1 MQLAPSTRSLFAA
14 VLAAL
19 AILAAG
25 RPASAGPATDRL
37 REFFASINVII
48 NDPALRSDPLQKVA
62 RVKRLVTDIADVRG
76 AAAAS
81 LEREWDAR
89 TPAERDE
96 FVRLFSELLERGL
109 VARLAGAVSPVNG
122 LVMSW
127 RGETRVGDEARVMT
141 IVESR
146 EGRKINVEY
155 RMGERRGRWLVRDV
169 VVDGVSTIENYRS
182 QFKRLLRTGSYATL
196 VAQLRAKLGEE
207 TLMFAQ
213 APPSM
218 GPAASNAAPP
228 AVAARTPAPRV
239 AARESPPAVRST
251 AAAVVTAKPTVVA
264 KNAPAPTV
272 MTAVAPVAKPASA
285 AKASAPAAKAAVS
298 KAAPAVVAKVIAP
311 AATTSAVPPP
321 ARRASSMEIVA
332 VSPSAPR
339 AKVIAMAPSAPPDAD
354 VLSPVTALDVTAHLL
369 PSVLLVLL
377 GLSAVSGAVYV
388 RRRAVASGLVLER
401 LRDAD
406 KRLVLVHPVARV
418 AKVGERRRKRR
429 VVPAPRDPARHVDDA
444 HGA

>member
-1 MQLAPSTRSLFAA
+1 MHLAPSTRSL
-14 VLAAL
+14 LAGAL
-19 AILAAG
+19 AGLALLAAG
-25 RPASAGPATDRL
+25 TPAFAGPATDRL

-48 NDPALRSDPLQKVA
+48 NDRALHSEPLEKVA

-76 AAAAS
+76 AAAAA
-81 LEREWDAR
+81 LEREWDVR

-141 IVESR
+141 VVESR
-146 EGRKINVEY
+146 DGRKINVEY
-155 RMGERRGRWLVRDV
+155 RMSERRGRWLVRDV

-218 GPAASNAAPP
+218 GAASTATVP

-239 AARESPPAVRST
+239 IARESAPAAKST
-251 AAAVVTAKPTVVA
+251 AAAVTAAKPAVVT
-264 KNAPAPTV
+264 KGGPARAV
-272 MTAVAPVAKPASA
+272 VTAVAPAAKPAPV
-285 AKASAPAAKAAVS
+285 AKLVAPAAKAPAVT
-298 KAAPAVVAKVIAP
+298 KAPPAVVAKVITP
-311 AATTSAVPPP
+311 GATTSAVPAP
-321 ARRASSMEIVA
+321 ANQARSMEVVA

-369 PSVLLVLL
+369 PSLLLVLL
-377 GLSAVSGAVYV
+377 GLSAVSGAVYF
-388 RRRAVASGLVLER
+388 RRRATAGLVLER

-406 KRLVLVHPVARV
+406 KRLVLVHPVPRV
-418 AKVGERRRKRR
+418 AKVGERGRKRR
-429 VVPAPRDPARHVDDA
+429 VVPAPRNPARHVDDA

>member
-1 MQLAPSTRSLFAA
+1 MHLAPSTRSL
-14 VLAAL
+14 LAAALAGL

-37 REFFASINVII
+37 REFFASINLII
-48 NDPALRSDPLQKVA
+48 NDRALRSEPLEKVA

-76 AAAAS
+76 AAAAA
-81 LEREWDAR
+81 LEREWDLR

-109 VARLAGAVSPVNG
+109 VARLAGVVSPVNG

-141 IVESR
+141 VVESR
-146 EGRKINVEY
+146 DGRKINVEY
-155 RMGERRGRWLVRDV
+155 RMSERRGRWFVRDV

-196 VAQLRAKLGEE
+196 VKQLRAKLGEE

-218 GPAASNAAPP
+218 GPASNA
-228 AVAARTPAPRV
+228 TPA
-239 AARESPPAVRST
+239 AKST
-251 AAAVVTAKPTVVA
+251 AAGGTAPKPTAVTKGVPAPAVITAAKPAPVA
-264 KNAPAPTV
+264 KL
-272 MTAVAPVAKPASA
+272 VAPVARASA
-285 AKASAPAAKAAVS
+285 PAARASAPAAKEPAVT
-298 KAAPAVVAKVIAP
+298 KAAPAVVAKVITP
-311 AATTSAVPPP
+311 GTTKSAVPPP
-321 ARRASSMEIVA
+321 AKPARSMEIVA

-377 GLSAVSGAVYV
+377 GLSAVSGAVYF
-388 RRRAVASGLVLER
+388 RRRATASGLVLER

-406 KRLVLVHPVARV
+406 KHLVLVHPVPRV
-418 AKVGERRRKRR
+418 AKVGERRRKRG
-429 VVPAPRDPARHVDDA
+429 VVPAPRNPARHIDDA

>member
-1 MQLAPSTRSLFAA
+1 MHLAPSTRSLFAG
-14 VLAAL
+14 AL
-19 AILAAG
+19 AGLALLAAG
-25 RPASAGPATDRL
+25 TPAFAGSATDRL

-48 NDPALRSDPLQKVA
+48 NDRALRSEPLEKVA

-76 AAAAS
+76 AAAAV

-96 FVRLFSELLERGL
+96 FTRLFSELLERGL

-146 EGRKINVEY
+146 DGRKINVEY
-155 RMGERRGRWLVRDV
+155 RMSERRGRWLVRDV

-213 APPSM
+213 APPSL
-218 GPAASNAAPP
+218 GPAAAKATPP
-228 AVAARTPAPRV
+228 AVT
-239 AARESPPAVRST
+239 
-251 AAAVVTAKPTVVA
+251 
-264 KNAPAPTV
+264 
-272 MTAVAPVAKPASA
+272 TAVAPATKSTPVTT
-285 AKASAPAAKAAVS
+285 ASAPAAKASTLAA
-298 KAAPAVVAKVIAP
+298 KAPAATKPAPAVVAHVVAPVPPKSVAP
-311 AATTSAVPPP
+311 APAKSVASLPEKRAADIQVVAVPP
-321 ARRASSMEIVA
+321 
-332 VSPSAPR
+332 SPPR
-339 AKVIAMAPSAPPDAD
+339 AKVIAMAPGMPPAAD
-354 VLSPVTALDVTAHLL
+354 VISPVTALEATAHLL

-377 GLSAVSGAVYV
+377 GLSAVSGAVYF
-388 RRRAVASGLVLER
+388 RRRASTTGLMLER
-401 LRDAD
+401 LGNPDQRF
-406 KRLVLVHPVARV
+406 VLVHPVARV

-429 VVPAPRDPARHVDDA
+429 VVPAPRNPARHVDDA